1 MVITDCSID
10 EIVFNPKTLESLI
23 FQLRKA
29 TDINFECYK
38 REFLL
43 RRIKAR
49 MFRLNMISDDDYLDY
64 ISKNPDEFKEFC
76 DLFTIN
82 YTYFFRNYE
91 IFQQLSRNINK
102 IKRKNKH
109 KLSIWSCP
117 CATGEEP
124 YSIAML
130 FDTLRNTSP
139 YVPDVEIVA
148 SDIDRRVL
156 DFARDGVYGAYSVHD
171 LPKTYMKSYFTTK
184 KTRLG
189 PQYTISEKIKEK
201 IRFLEEDLTN
211 GHLLSQKYDIVFC
224 RNFLIYL
231 NKKSQRRVL
240 KTIANHLNPGG
251 LMIIGKTEM
260 VLNSKSSLFRLIDAK
275 YHFYEKR

>member
-1 MVITDCSID
+1 MVIADCSID

-23 FQLRKA
+23 YKLRKA
-29 TDINFECYK
+29 TKINFECYK
-38 REFLL
+38 REFLV

-49 MFRLNMISDDDYLDY
+49 MYRLNMISDDDYLDY

-91 IFQQLSRNINK
+91 IYEQLSKNIKK
-102 IKRKNKH
+102 IKKQKKRKLK
-109 KLSIWSCP
+109 IWSCP

-130 FDTLRNTSP
+130 FDTLQKTYSH
-139 YVPDVEIVA
+139 VPNVEIVA
-148 SDIDRRVL
+148 SDIDGRVL
-156 DFARDGVYGAYSVHD
+156 DFAREGVYGTYSVHD
-171 LPKTYMKSYFTTK
+171 LPQTYMNTYFTTK

-189 PQYTISEKIKEK
+189 PQYTISEGIKNK
-201 IRFLEEDLTN
+201 VRFIEEDLTN
-211 GHLLSQKYDIVFC
+211 GHSLPQKYDIVFC

-231 NKKSQRRVL
+231 NRISQKRVL
-240 KTIANHLNPGG
+240 KIIADHLNPRG

-260 VLNSKSSLFRLIDAK
+260 VLNSKSKLFNLIDAK

>member
-10 EIVFNPKTLESLI
+10 EITFNPQTLESLI
-23 FQLRKA
+23 YELRKA
-29 TDINFECYK
+29 TKINFECYK
-38 REFLL
+38 REFLI

-49 MFRLNMISDDDYLDY
+49 MYRLNMISDDDYLDY
-64 ISKNPDEFKEFC
+64 ISKNPYEFKEFC

-91 IFQQLSRNINK
+91 IYEQLSKNIKTIKKQN
-102 IKRKNKH
+102 KRKLK
-109 KLSIWSCP
+109 IWSCP

-130 FDTLRNTSP
+130 FDTLQKTYSH
-139 YVPDVEIVA
+139 VPDVEIVA
-148 SDIDRRVL
+148 SDIDGKVL
-156 DFARDGVYGAYSVHD
+156 DFAREGVYGTYSVHD
-171 LPKTYMKSYFTTK
+171 LPQTYMNSYFTTE
-184 KTRLG
+184 KTHLG

-201 IRFLEEDLTN
+201 IQFLEEDLTN
-211 GHLLSQKYDIVFC
+211 GHSLVQKYDIIFC

-231 NKKSQRRVL
+231 NNKSQKRVL
-240 KTIANHLNPGG
+240 KTIANHLNSGG

-260 VLNSKSSLFRLIDAK
+260 VLKSKSELFRLIDAK
-275 YHFYEKR
+275 YHFYEKK

>member
-10 EIVFNPKTLESLI
+10 QIVFNPKTLESLI

-29 TDINFECYK
+29 ANINFECYK
-38 REFLL
+38 REFLI

-49 MFRLNMISDDDYLDY
+49 MYRLNMISDDDYLDY
-64 ISKNPDEFKEFC
+64 ISKNTDEFKEFC

-91 IFQQLSRNINK
+91 IFKQLSTNITK

-109 KLSIWSCP
+109 KLRIWSCP

-130 FDTLRNTSP
+130 FDSLRNANP
-139 YVPDVEIVA
+139 NVPDVKIVA

-171 LPKTYMKSYFTTK
+171 LPETYMKSYFTTK
-184 KTRLG
+184 KTRFGL
-189 PQYTISEKIKEK
+189 QYTISEKIKDK
-201 IRFLEEDLTN
+201 VRFLEEDLTN
-211 GHLLSQKYDIVFC
+211 GHSLSQKYDIVFC

-240 KTIANHLNPGG
+240 KTIADHLNIGG

-260 VLNSKSSLFRLIDAK
+260 VLNSKSCLFRLTDAK

>member
-29 TDINFECYK
+29 ANINFECYK
-38 REFLL
+38 REFLI

-49 MFRLNMISDDDYLDY
+49 MYRLNMISDDDYLDY
-64 ISKNPDEFKEFC
+64 ISRNSDEFKEFC

-91 IFQQLSRNINK
+91 IFKHLSNNIAK
-102 IKRKNKH
+102 IKRRNKH
-109 KLSIWSCP
+109 KLMIWSCP

-130 FDTLRNTSP
+130 FDTLRNVNP
-139 YVPDVEIVA
+139 NIPDVEIVA

-171 LPKTYMKSYFTTK
+171 LPETYMKSYFTTK
-184 KTRLG
+184 TTRIG
-189 PQYTISEKIKEK
+189 PQYTISEKIKDK
-201 IRFLEEDLTN
+201 VRFLEEDLTN
-211 GHLLSQKYDIVFC
+211 GHSLSQKYDVVFC

-240 KTIANHLNPGG
+240 KTIADHLNPGG

-260 VLNSKSSLFRLIDAK
+260 VLNSKSSLFRLTDAR